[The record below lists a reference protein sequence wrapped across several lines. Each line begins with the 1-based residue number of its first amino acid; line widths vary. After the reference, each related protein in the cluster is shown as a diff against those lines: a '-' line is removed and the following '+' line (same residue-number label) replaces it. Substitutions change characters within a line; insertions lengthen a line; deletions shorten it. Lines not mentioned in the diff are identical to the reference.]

1 MFQALVQKAQGAVN
15 TAVGKVLTRAAV
27 AVPLVIA
34 AGFGIAAL
42 TVTLTEMFGPA
53 LSYTIMAGVFVAIGG
68 VTALVMS
75 RSETEPQ
82 PVPED
87 EAPSLAENVA
97 EFATPLLDRDTIL
110 PLLTTAGPVALP
122 ALLRL
127 AARNLPLLV
136 VAIIVAMFFF
146 GRSVRAD
153 EQTTHASDE
162 PVASRHPEA

>member
-1 MFQALVQKAQGAVN
+1 M
-15 TAVGKVLTRAAV
+15 
-27 AVPLVIA
+27 
-34 AGFGIAAL
+34 
-42 TVTLTEMFGPA
+42 
-53 LSYTIMAGVFVAIGG
+53 MAGLFVAIAG
-68 VTALVMS
+68 VTAMVMS

-110 PLLTTAGPVALP
+110 PLLATAGPVALP

-136 VAIIVAMFFF
+136 VAVIVAMFFF
-146 GRSVRAD
+146 GRSLKAD
-153 EQTTHASDE
+153 EQTTGTSGE
-162 PVASRHPEA
+162 PVRSPHS

>member
-15 TAVGKVLTRAAV
+15 TAIGKVLTRAAV
-27 AVPLVIA
+27 AVPLVMA

-42 TVTLTEMFGPA
+42 TVTLTERFGPA

-68 VTALVMS
+68 VTAMVMS

-82 PVPED
+82 PVPQD

-110 PLLTTAGPVALP
+110 PLLTTAGPMALP

-136 VAIIVAMFFF
+136 MAVIVAMFYF

-153 EQTTHASDE
+153 EQTTGTPDE
-162 PVASRHPEA
+162 PLRSPHS